1 MLQII
6 YTTVFPVK
14 RLNNLTVRVWLLN
27 RFNSENRG
35 IHNEKLSQI
44 KQNSLLLEMLSTKK
58 ISQNQIKMSIKQV
71 TSMKF
76 LLKNNN
82 LQSRKEIFKIEAQVL

>member
-14 RLNNLTVRVWLLN
+14 RLNNLTGRVWLFN

-35 IHNEKLSQI
+35 IHDERISQI
-44 KQNSLLLEMLSTKK
+44 KQNSLLLEMLSTFEENFTK
-58 ISQNQIKMSIKQV
+58 SNQDVHKAGYEHEISIK
-71 TSMKF
+71 K
-76 LLKNNN
+76 
-82 LQSRKEIFKIEAQVL
+82 

>member
-14 RLNNLTVRVWLLN
+14 RLNNLTVRVWLFK

-44 KQNSLLLEMLSTKK
+44 KQNSLLLEMLSTFEENLTK
-58 ISQNQIKMSIKQV
+58 SNQDVRKAGYEHEISIK
-71 TSMKF
+71 K
-76 LLKNNN
+76 
-82 LQSRKEIFKIEAQVL
+82 